1 MVAERVAREAT
12 VVEEMA
18 VASVAEGALA
28 VATEVAVAAEGGPA
42 GCGGGLGV
50 AGGWEGGGIKG
61 GGVSGVCLAVL
72 EEGTARVEA
81 LLVAEVGPR
90 VEEVPWAGDSGG
102 DGEGGA

>member
-28 VATEVAVAAEGGPA
+28 VATEVAVAAEGRQGA
-42 GCGGGLGV
+42 AEGSGWL
-50 AGGWEGGGIKG
+50 AGGRVVGSRA
-61 GGVSGVCLAVL
+61 VVCLAVL

-81 LLVAEVGPR
+81 PLVAEVGPR

-102 DGEGGA
+102 DGECGA

>member
-28 VATEVAVAAEGGPA
+28 VATEVAVAAEGRQAAEGS
-42 GCGGGLGV
+42 GWL
-50 AGGWEGGGIKG
+50 AGGRVVGSRA
-61 GGVSGVCLAVL
+61 VVCLAVL